1 MVWSSNNSITIVN
14 IFKEIFIDAYGVIA
28 TLRLYAMTYSSQKIQ
43 LQQIDITS
51 SVFNKSLV

>member
-28 TLRLYAMTYSSQKIQ
+28 TLRLYSMTYSSQEIQ
-43 LQQIDITS
+43 FQQIDITS
-51 SVFNKSLV
+51 SVFINPLV